1 VARRR
6 SVRLPVP
13 AGNPAT
19 ARDTDLALAQPAGAV
34 GDSMVVAT
42 WTLVSRI
49 TGFCRVAAIAAVLGP
64 TFFGNTY
71 QVTNSLPNII
81 YYGLLAGSLGS
92 SILVPALVRHI
103 DAGDRRSC
111 ERVVGGSLG
120 IVLAGL
126 AALIPIALFG
136 APVLLKLASLG
147 SAQVEMGLA
156 QERVARWFLLML
168 LPQVFLYAVVG
179 CSSAVMNAQRR
190 FALAAAAPAIE
201 NIGSILV
208 LGAAAVLYRGTP
220 SLDHVRTGEVLLL
233 GLGTTAAVALH
244 AATQWYGAWRTGVAL
259 RPMAGWRDREVTAV
273 LRRAVPSLAHAALG
287 ALQLLSVLFVANRIA
302 GGVVAYQVAANFFFL
317 PIALGATPVALS
329 LLPRLSR
336 LHHGVDQRLFR
347 DTVVRGLRFAF
358 FIAAPAA
365 ATLAVL
371 APVFADA
378 VSFGRMAAGHGDVM
392 VASTLLLL
400 APGIIGETGFLVGTY
415 ASYSRGDMRSP
426 LRSMLLKFTVCLG
439 MLTLALTAH
448 GPSAV
453 ALAGLAV
460 SVAAGVAAAH
470 RVAALLRGVPLGD
483 ERLLPAMGRIG
494 VGAVVMVGPLW
505 IGGRLLA
512 NVHGQFGAM
521 AGAAAVFLVSTVA
534 YVGVEALLRAPEA
547 AWLLGALRR
556 GRVGGRRRPVAPT
569 ARHLRPAAGPK
580 HRRVSGAAPPWL
592 STPAPALGVTGGVQ
606 AVKARER
613 PEAPRRA
620 V

>member
-1 VARRR
+1 M
-6 SVRLPVP
+6 RLPASAGAP
-13 AGNPAT
+13 AA
-19 ARDTDLALAQPAGAV
+19 ARDSDAVLAQPAGAV

-64 TFFGNTY
+64 TYFGNTY

-120 IVLAGL
+120 LVLAGL
-126 AALIPIALFG
+126 ATLIPIALFG
-136 APVLLKLASLG
+136 APVLLKMASLG
-147 SAQVEMGLA
+147 TAQAEMGSA

-201 NIGSILV
+201 NIGSIVV
-208 LGAAAVLYRGTP
+208 LGATAVLYRGTP
-220 SLDHVRTGEVLLL
+220 SLHSVPTGEVLLL
-233 GLGTTAAVALH
+233 GLGTTAAVAAH

-259 RPMAGWRDREVTAV
+259 RPRAGWRDREVTAV
-273 LRRAVPSLAHAALG
+273 VRRAVPSLAHAALG
-287 ALQLLSVLFVANRIA
+287 ALQLLAVLFVANRIA

-336 LHHGVDQRLFR
+336 LHQGVDQRLFR

-371 APVFADA
+371 APVCAKA
-378 VSFGRMAAGHGDVM
+378 VSFGRMAAGHGNVM

-415 ASYSRGDMRSP
+415 ASYSRGDTRAP
-426 LRSMLLKFTVCLG
+426 LRSMLLKFAVCLTG
-439 MLTLALTAH
+439 LIFAFGAH
-448 GPSAV
+448 GSSVV
-453 ALAGLAV
+453 AIAGLSV
-460 SVAAGVAAAH
+460 SLAAGVAATH
-470 RVAALLRGVPLGD
+470 RIAALLRGVPPGA
-483 ERLLPAMGRIG
+483 ERLLPAMVRIG
-494 VGAVVMVGPLW
+494 LGAVLMVGPLW
-505 IGGRLLA
+505 IGRRLLA
-512 NVHGQFGAM
+512 DVHGQLAAM
-521 AGAAAVFLVSTVA
+521 AGATAVFLVSVA
-534 YVGVEALLRAPEA
+534 VYVGVQALLRAPEA
-547 AWLLGALRR
+547 AWLLGALSRGGRRGPAGSPARR
-556 GRVGGRRRPVAPT
+556 GRSAG
-569 ARHLRPAAGPK
+569 GPK
-580 HRRVSGAAPPWL
+580 HRRARGEPPTWLRTPAAAYGAA
-592 STPAPALGVTGGVQ
+592 GGGVR
-606 AVKARER
+606 AMEPAERE
-613 PEAPRRA
+613 ASRRA
-620 V
+620 G